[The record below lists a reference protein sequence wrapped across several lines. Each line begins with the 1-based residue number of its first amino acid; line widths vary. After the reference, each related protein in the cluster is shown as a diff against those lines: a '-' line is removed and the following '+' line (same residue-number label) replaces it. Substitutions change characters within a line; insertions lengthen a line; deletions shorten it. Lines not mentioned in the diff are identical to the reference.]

1 MNIKQYTDYID
12 NTKKWRLDELKDPND
27 PWDIGEP
34 WTKSLLRY
42 GYDPTLLDKN
52 FELLKLY
59 KDEKMTYN
67 NNEEK
72 EKEKETNMF
81 DASNMMNKYF
91 GKVANGMVRMSMNG
105 DMAIKTSN
113 GYKTYDVKT
122 GALTNCD
129 AFVFDVGSEF
139 FFIIPTNKVESGDV
153 ILAAGK
159 PHCVIK
165 AEANRIEAL
174 RYEDGS
180 IVNIVPERNV
190 MFGRTYFYGKI
201 VSMFGKITGN
211 NGDKGMKN
219 MMKYFIMSEMM
230 GKNNG
235 NNGNMNSMLPMMM
248 FMGNNNME
256 DMFEGMFDFN
266 ADSPE
271 EKKEEN

>member
-1 MNIKQYTDYID
+1 MNIKHYIGHID
-12 NTKKWRLDELKDPND
+12 NTKKWRLDQLDDPND
-27 PWDIGEP
+27 PWGIGDY
-34 WTKSLLRY
+34 WNKSLVGD
-42 GYDPTLLDKN
+42 GYNLTWLDKN

-72 EKEKETNMF
+72 EKEKENNMF

-180 IVNIVPERNV
+180 IVNIVPEHH
-190 MFGRTYFYGKI
+190 MLFGRTYFYGKI
-201 VSMFGKITGN
+201 VSMFGQVKG
-211 NGDKGMKN
+211 GKGMKG
-219 MMKYFIMSEMM
+219 MMKYMVMSEMM
-230 GKNNG
+230 KGNGG
-235 NNGNMNSMLPMMM
+235 NNSSMSSMLPMMM
-248 FMGNNNME
+248 LMNGGGME
-256 DMFEGMFDFN
+256 EMFDGLF
-266 ADSPE
+266 DMEEDEKE
-271 EKKEEN
+271 EK

>member
-1 MNIKQYTDYID
+1 MNIKHYTDYID
-12 NTKKWRLDELKDPND
+12 NTKNWRLDQLNHA
-27 PWDIGEP
+27 WDTGES
-34 WTKSLLRY
+34 WTKSLIRY
-42 GYDPTLLDKN
+42 GYDPTLLNKN
-52 FELLKLY
+52 FALLKLY
-59 KDEKMTYN
+59 KDEKITYN

-72 EKEKETNMF
+72 EKEKENNMF

-91 GKVANGMVRMSMNG
+91 GKVANGMVRRSMNG

-129 AFVFDVGSEF
+129 AFVFDIGSEF

-190 MFGRTYFYGKI
+190 FMGKTYFYGKI
-201 VSMFGKITGN
+201 VSMFGKI
-211 NGDKGMKN
+211 NGGKGMKG
-219 MMKYFIMSEMM
+219 MMKYMVLSEMM
-230 GKNNG
+230 KGGNG
-235 NNGNMNSMLPMMM
+235 NNNSMLPMMM
-248 FMGNNNME
+248 LMNGGGME
-256 DMFEGMFDFN
+256 DMFGDMFDFKEE
-266 ADSPE
+266 E
-271 EKKEEN
+271 EKEEK

>member
-12 NTKKWRLDELKDPND
+12 NTKKWRLDQLDNPND
-27 PWDIGEP
+27 PWDIDEP

-72 EKEKETNMF
+72 EKEKENNMF

-91 GKVANGMVRMSMNG
+91 GKVANGMVRLSMNG

-129 AFVFDVGSEF
+129 SFVFDIGSEF
-139 FFIIPTNKVESGDV
+139 FFIIPTNKVETGDV

-165 AEANRIEAL
+165 AETNRIEAL

-190 MFGRTYFYGKI
+190 FMGKTYFYGKI
-201 VSMFGKITGN
+201 VSMFGKI
-211 NGDKGMKN
+211 NGGKGMKG
-219 MMKYFIMSEMM
+219 MMKYFMMSEMM
-230 GKNNG
+230 KGGNG
-235 NNGNMNSMLPMMM
+235 NYNSMLPMMM
-248 FMGNNNME
+248 LMNGGGME
-256 DMFEGMFDFN
+256 DMFGDMFDM
-266 ADSPE
+266 DEDEKE
-271 EKKEEN
+271 EK

>member
-1 MNIKQYTDYID
+1 MNIKHYIDHID
-12 NTKKWRLDELKDPND
+12 NTKKWRFDQLKDPND
-27 PWDIGEP
+27 PWDICEP
-34 WTKSLLRY
+34 WTKSLMRY

-52 FELLKLY
+52 FDLLKLY
-59 KDEKMTYN
+59 KEEKIKYN

-72 EKEKETNMF
+72 KKEKDTNMF

-91 GKVANGMVRMSMNG
+91 GKVANGMVRLSMNG

-165 AEANRIEAL
+165 VEANRIEAL

-180 IVNIVPERNV
+180 IVNIVPEHH
-190 MFGRTYFYGKI
+190 MLFGKTYFYGKI
-201 VSMFGKITGN
+201 VSMFGKIKG
-211 NGDKGMKN
+211 GKGMKG
-219 MMKYFIMSEMM
+219 MMKYMMLSEMM
-230 GKNNG
+230 KGNG
-235 NNGNMNSMLPMMM
+235 NNNSMLPMMM
-248 FMGNNNME
+248 LMNGGGME
-256 DMFEGMFDFN
+256 DMFEGMFDFD
-266 ADSPE
+266 AEKDEVE
-271 EKKEEN
+271 EK

>member
-12 NTKKWRLDELKDPND
+12 NTKKWRLDQLKDSND
-27 PWDIGEP
+27 PWDIGES
-34 WTKSLLRY
+34 WNKSTIHY

-59 KDEKMTYN
+59 KEEKMKYN

-72 EKEKETNMF
+72 EKEKDTNMF
-81 DASNMMNKYF
+81 DTSNMMNKYF

-139 FFIIPTNKVESGDV
+139 FFIIPTNKVETGDV

-230 GKNNG
+230 GKNGNG
-235 NNGNMNSMLPMMM
+235 NNNSMLPLMM
-248 FMGNNNME
+248 FMGNNSME
-256 DMFEGMFDFN
+256 DMFEGMFDF
-266 ADSPE
+266 DEDEKE
-271 EKKEEN
+271 EK

>member
-1 MNIKQYTDYID
+1 MRTDMENIKKYKKDSNPWID
-12 NTKKWRLDELKDPND
+12 TCGML
-27 PWDIGEP
+27 
-34 WTKSLLRY
+34 
-42 GYDPTLLDKN
+42 YDTIIPLVTPGINGISHDDWWNPIKFDKN
-52 FELLKLY
+52 K
-59 KDEKMTYN
+59 KVTYN
-67 NNEEK
+67 NNVEKKEE
-72 EKEKETNMF
+72 NNSMF

-91 GKVANGMVRMSMNG
+91 GKIQNGMVRLSMNG

-122 GALTNCD
+122 GTLTNCD
-129 AFVFDVGSEF
+129 SFVFDLGSEF
-139 FFIIPTNKVESGDV
+139 FFIIPTNKVETGDV
-153 ILAAGK
+153 ILASGK

-165 AEANRIEAL
+165 AENNRIEAL

-180 IVNIVPERNV
+180 IVTIIPERNV

-219 MMKYFIMSEMM
+219 MMKYFVMSEMM
-230 GKNNG
+230 GKNSSGNG
-235 NNGNMNSMLPMMM
+235 GMNSMLPMMM
-248 FMGNNNME
+248 FMGNNSME

-266 ADSPE
+266 TDSSE

>member
-1 MNIKQYTDYID
+1 MNIRNYIDHID
-12 NTKKWRLDELKDPND
+12 NTKKWRLDQVDD
-27 PWDIGEP
+27 PWDINEP
-34 WTKSLLRY
+34 WTTSLLRY

-59 KDEKMTYN
+59 KEEKMKYN

-91 GKVANGMVRMSMNG
+91 GKVANGMVRLSMNG

-165 AEANRIEAL
+165 VEANRIEAL

-190 MFGRTYFYGKI
+190 FMGKTYFYGKI
-201 VSMFGKITGN
+201 VSMFGKI
-211 NGDKGMKN
+211 NGGKGMKG
-219 MMKYFIMSEMM
+219 MMKYMMLSEMM
-230 GKNNG
+230 KGGNG
-235 NNGNMNSMLPMMM
+235 NNNSMLPMMM
-248 FMGNNNME
+248 LMNGGGME
-256 DMFEGMFDFN
+256 DMFGDMFDFEEE
-266 ADSPE
+266 E
-271 EKKEEN
+271 EKEEK

>member
-1 MNIKQYTDYID
+1 MKLSGVSEYLGKSRTWETN
-12 NTKKWRLDELKDPND
+12 
-27 PWDIGEP
+27 EP
-34 WTKSLLRY
+34 WLKTVSRY
-42 GYDPTLLDKN
+42 GYDPYLLD
-52 FELLKLY
+52 EAWDLLKFDNDKNLG
-59 KDEKMTYN
+59 YN
-67 NNEEK
+67 NTVKK
-72 EKEKETNMF
+72 EQKKESNDSMF

-139 FFIIPTNKVESGDV
+139 FFIIPTNKVEPGDV

-180 IVNIVPERNV
+180 IVNIVPEHH
-190 MFGRTYFYGKI
+190 MLFGKTYFYGKI
-201 VSMFGKITGN
+201 VSMFGQVKG
-211 NGDKGMKN
+211 GKGGKGMKG
-219 MMKYFIMSEMM
+219 MMKYMMLSEMM
-230 GKNNG
+230 KGGNG
-235 NNGNMNSMLPMMM
+235 NNNSMLPMMM
-248 FMGNNNME
+248 LMNGGGME
-256 DMFEGMFDFN
+256 EMFGGLFDTEE
-266 ADSPE
+266 DEKE
-271 EKKEEN
+271 EK